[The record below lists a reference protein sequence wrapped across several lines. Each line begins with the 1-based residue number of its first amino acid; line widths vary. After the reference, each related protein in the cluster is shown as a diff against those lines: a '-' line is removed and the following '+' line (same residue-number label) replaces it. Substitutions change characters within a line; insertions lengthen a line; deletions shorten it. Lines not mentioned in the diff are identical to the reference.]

1 MTNTKSLVDG
11 IGNEALTEKYYDDWA
26 LNYDKT
32 LKKWNYKAPLKAV
45 KAMSLIKDSI
55 SSNLDLACGTGMFA
69 AKLKKK
75 YTNINIDGCDISS
88 KSLKIAKSKKLY
100 RSLIK
105 QSFEK
110 KINII
115 KKYDAVSMIGSM
127 TYCKKPKTLF
137 SLIFNYLKKDGI
149 FIFTHRIDLWEKQ
162 NFDLIINN
170 FNKSFHLAH
179 KSRPLHYLPQNS
191 SFSNKIKI
199 RLIVLKKNLIFFV
212 KFFHFF

>member
-1 MTNTKSLVDG
+1 MTKVKSLVDG
-11 IGNEALTEKYYDDWA
+11 IGNETLTEKYYDDWA
-26 LNYDKT
+26 FSYDQT
-32 LKKWNYKAPLKAV
+32 LKKWNYKAPIKAV
-45 KAMSLIKDSI
+45 NVMSLLKENIN
-55 SSNLDLACGTGMFA
+55 SNLDLACGTGMFA
-69 AKLKKK
+69 DTLKKN
-75 YTNINIDGCDISS
+75 YPNITIDGCDISS
-88 KSLKIAKSKKLY
+88 QSLKVAKKKKLY
-100 RSLIK
+100 RKLIK

-110 KINII
+110 KINIT
-115 KKYDAVSMIGSM
+115 KKYDSVSMIGSM

-179 KSRPLHYLPQNS
+179 KSRPLYYLPKNS

-199 RLIVLKKNLIFFV
+199 RLIVLKKI
-212 KFFHFF
+212 

>member
-1 MTNTKSLVDG
+1 MTKVKSLVDG

-26 LNYDKT
+26 LNYDQT
-32 LKKWNYKAPLKAV
+32 LKKWNYKAPIKAV
-45 KAMSLIKDSI
+45 NVMSLLKENIK
-55 SSNLDLACGTGMFA
+55 SNLDLACGTGMFA
-69 AKLKKK
+69 ATLKKN
-75 YTNINIDGCDISS
+75 YPNITVDGCDISS
-88 KSLKIAKSKKLY
+88 QSLKVAKKKKLY
-100 RSLIK
+100 RKLIK

-110 KINII
+110 KINIT
-115 KKYDAVSMIGSM
+115 KKYDSVSMIGSM
-127 TYCKKPKTLF
+127 TYCKKPKLLF

-162 NFDLIINN
+162 NFDLIVNI

-199 RLIVLKKNLIFFV
+199 RLVVLKKI
-212 KFFHFF
+212 